1 MSDLSTEESRTA
13 VDPELPPDSGFVPRF
28 DRLAVDLS
36 VAFSQHLSRR
46 GFIAKAGKAMLYA
59 MGASAIAALPIA
71 KPEEASA
78 AVTCSYWSLCGL
90 CGRICTCCNGSH
102 PLNWCPS
109 GTSVYS
115 YWSKCCKDPGDNT
128 WVRIRYWDCCGGSA
142 SCGSCLNC
150 SNNCPQPAWCNGTT
164 YRCTAIV
171 DAGPC

>member
-1 MSDLSTEESRTA
+1 VTKIPTQGDPTELEE
-13 VDPELPPDSGFVPRF
+13 VHQPDDGFVPKF
-28 DRLAVDLS
+28 DRLAIDLS

-71 KPEEASA
+71 KPEEANA

-90 CGRICTCCNGSH
+90 CGRTCTCCNGSR
-102 PLNWCPS
+102 PLNTCPS
-109 GTSVYS
+109 GTSIYS

-142 SCGSCLNC
+142 SCGSCLSC
-150 SNNCPQPAWCNGTT
+150 SNNPSLPTWGETPSPLL
-164 YRCTAIV
+164 IV
-171 DAGPC
+171 YEGRG